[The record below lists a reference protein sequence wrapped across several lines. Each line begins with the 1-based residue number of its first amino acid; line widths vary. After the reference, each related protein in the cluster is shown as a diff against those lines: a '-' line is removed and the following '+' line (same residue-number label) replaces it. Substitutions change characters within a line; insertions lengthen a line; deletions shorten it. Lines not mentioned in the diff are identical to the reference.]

1 MLRAMRRSAIWFLIA
16 GLWLVVAIAAAF
28 RHGWQ
33 AAWLQAV
40 IALLFFAV
48 ALYFRRREGV
58 R

>member
-1 MLRAMRRSAIWFLIA
+1 MRRSAIWFLIA